1 MPIVDVELV
10 CQSEAQFCAV
20 SASALADALGTALG
34 SVAGRTWVRKRYL
47 DINAYAENQVSVAD
61 KTAADLPV
69 FVTVLLSRPP
79 TGSERD
85 IEVKTITAVVAAC
98 VGRSPDRVHVQYAPA
113 AAGRQAFGGQLVQ

>member
-1 MPIVDVELV
+1 MPIIDVELV
-10 CQSEAQFCAV
+10 CQTEAQFCAV

>member
-69 FVTVLLSRPP
+69 LVTVLLSRPP

>member
-1 MPIVDVELV
+1 MPIIDVELV

-47 DINAYAENQVSVAD
+47 GSDAYAENQVSVAD
-61 KTAADLPV
+61 KTAAELPV
-69 FVTVLLSRPP
+69 FVTVLLSHPP
-79 TGSERD
+79 AGAARD
-85 IEVKTITAVVAAC
+85 VEVKLITAVVAAC
-98 VGRSPDRVHVQYAPA
+98 VGRSAARVHVQYAPA